1 MAGKQDEVIFP
12 EMTEKLWLK
21 AGKPEIVWFDCTHLG
36 AVRFLPDALNR
47 ISSHMVKPCPT
58 KVEMK

>member
-1 MAGKQDEVIFP
+1 
-12 EMTEKLWLK
+12 
-21 AGKPEIVWFDCTHLG
+21 
-36 AVRFLPDALNR
+36 VRFLPDALNR